1 MDEEFDFFN
10 LGMAFLVGENQED
23 LVKPAENNE
32 QQENENEVL

>member
-1 MDEEFDFFN
+1 MNEEFDFFS

-23 LVKPAENNE
+23 FVKPAEQNE